1 VPSRGSGRQAL
12 AGLACGGFSMWR
24 RRSRAAREARSID
37 VRVCGGGTVAVAIG
51 DYAEVGT
58 DKDGK
63 SFERRTRFTDVWVL
77 KDGAWQGVNGH
88 ASAIPTKP

>member
-1 VPSRGSGRQAL
+1 MPSVLIFRRASPVFVGRRGSGV
-12 AGLACGGFSMWR
+12 
-24 RRSRAAREARSID
+24 
-37 VRVCGGGTVAVAIG
+37 VRVCGGGTVAGAIG

-63 SFERRTRFTDVWVL
+63 PFERRTRFTDVWVL